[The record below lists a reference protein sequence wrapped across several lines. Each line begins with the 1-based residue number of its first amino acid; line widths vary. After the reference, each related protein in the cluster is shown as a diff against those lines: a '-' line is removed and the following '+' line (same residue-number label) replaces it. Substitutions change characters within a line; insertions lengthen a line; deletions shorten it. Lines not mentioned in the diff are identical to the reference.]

1 MKNKILLLAVFISFL
16 ISSSYAQN
24 YQFSALG
31 NNSVTTTCKGTFTAS
46 GAYQAG
52 GTYSNNTNK
61 TVTFCSGTP
70 GVPIRISFI
79 VWDLEAGFDYLRI
92 YDGTGTGG
100 TLLGTINGTSD
111 IFDSGALF
119 FTSTGT
125 CLTVQL
131 TSDVSVTGYWD
142 AIIGCAPQNC
152 GTNLP
157 ASDFCGTAPQIC
169 DLNGYCGNT
178 SGWYTRDNGQID
190 NAVGNGQFCGSI
202 ENNSWLTFVASATTA
217 TLNVTSSNCAVST
230 TGIQARVY
238 ATNNCSTFSPLSNC
252 VSQGGAGQWRCF
264 GYIHTNSQRINY
276 WNQIL
281 CNDRWFCR

>member
-1 MKNKILLLAVFISFL
+1 MVL
-16 ISSSYAQN
+16 
-24 YQFSALG
+24 
-31 NNSVTTTCKGTFTAS
+31 
-46 GAYQAG
+46 
-52 GTYSNNTNK
+52 
-61 TVTFCSGTP
+61 
-70 GVPIRISFI
+70 VP
-79 VWDLEAGFDYLRI
+79 VEH
-92 YDGTGTGG
+92 
-100 TLLGTINGTSD
+100 LLGTINGESD

-131 TSDVSVTGYWD
+131 TSDNSVTGYWD

-190 NAVGNGQFCGSI
+190 NFVGNDQFCGSI

-217 TLNVTSSNCAVST
+217 TLNVNSSNCAVTT

-238 ATNNCSTFSPLSNC
+238 ATNNCSTFTPLSNC
-252 VSQGGAGQWRCF
+252 VSQGGAGQGGASGAFTLTANWLNNW
-264 GYIHTNSQRINY
+264 YT
-276 WNQIL
+276 IL
-281 CNDRWFCR
+281 CNDRWLCR